1 MLSQLKFEENENC
14 SKTDNKIRSKL
25 KVTVH
30 DLLQFLFSWLS
41 IVYVCLQARAKHQN
55 VNGFIRNSESKIWM
69 TVCWFRRQRNHSKWM
84 NIEWISFAWA
94 RYCRRDVVHE
104 TGAHGKF
111 EATLRV
117 ECSLTLHTAKSQ
129 TQSSAW
135 AESFQNKIDDW
146 TRSISENKEDKQ
158 KCENRSLAKWTEIN
172 KTV

>member
-104 TGAHGKF
+104 SEAHGKF

-117 ECSLTLHTAKSQ
+117 ECSLTLHTSTVANTIKCLKKIKSTTEHAQ
-129 TQSSAW
+129 
-135 AESFQNKIDDW
+135 
-146 TRSISENKEDKQ
+146 
-158 KCENRSLAKWTEIN
+158 LARIRKIN
-172 KTV
+172 KNAKIGV